1 MLDLAA
7 LELDAERRKLA
18 RLLAVEAESLHYVDA
33 LAAADIRQ
41 LRHTVE
47 AHIFDRGAKR
57 FRGLAKS
64 TKLLP
69 NKVNALIAQRALG
82 PRLAAQV
89 AGLLEPKTAVALA
102 DQVSLEFRA
111 DLCGYLDPRRAGDV
125 LRAMPLEIVLQTS
138 AELVRRGDHMTMAR
152 FVDDLK
158 PEQIAAV
165 AAEIDAVSMLW
176 TGFYV
181 ESAQSLA
188 QLIGMLDDQQ
198 IIGTIHAAANDELWP
213 QSLALMLRVDE
224 TTTARMVAL
233 LAQQPPA
240 VSASLL
246 RYADAVDGWSVLAQL
261 LQRAEP
267 ADQQRL
273 RDMHAEASPDWVR
286 QIDEAA

>member
-1 MLDLAA
+1 MVDLAS
-7 LELDAERRKLA
+7 LDLDAERRKLA
-18 RLLAVEAESLHYVDA
+18 RLLGVDAETLHYVDA
-33 LAAADIRQ
+33 LTAADVRQ

-125 LRAMPLEIVLQTS
+125 LRAMPLNIVLPTS
-138 AELVRRGDHMTMAR
+138 AELVRRHDYMTMAR

-165 AAEIDAVSMLW
+165 SAELDAVSMLW

-181 ESAQSLA
+181 ESGRSLT
-188 QLIGMLDDQQ
+188 QLITMLSDAQ
-198 IIGTIHAAANDELWP
+198 IVATMHAAAEHTLWP
-213 QSLALMLRVDE
+213 QSLALMLRADE
-224 TTTARMVAL
+224 PTTARMIRL
-233 LAQQPPA
+233 LAEQPA
-240 VSASLL
+240 EISASLL
-246 RYADAVDGWSVLAQL
+246 RYADQVDGWPVLAQL
-261 LQRAEP
+261 LHRADP

-273 RDMHAEASPDWVR
+273 RAMHADDSPEWVR
-286 QIDEAA
+286 QLEQAA

>member
-1 MLDLAA
+1 MLDLAS
-7 LELDAERRKLA
+7 LDLDAERRKLA
-18 RLLAVEAESLHYVDA
+18 RLLGVDAETLHYVDA
-33 LAAADIRQ
+33 LAAADVRQ

-125 LRAMPLEIVLQTS
+125 LRAMPLNIVLPTS
-138 AELVRRGDHMTMAR
+138 AELVRRHDYMTMAR

-165 AAEIDAVSMLW
+165 SAELDAVSMLW

-181 ESAQSLA
+181 ESGRSLT
-188 QLIGMLDDQQ
+188 QLITMLSDAQ
-198 IIGTIHAAANDELWP
+198 IVATMHAAAEHTLWP
-213 QSLALMLRVDE
+213 QSLALMLRADE
-224 TTTARMVAL
+224 STTARMIHL
-233 LAQQPPA
+233 LAEQPA
-240 VSASLL
+240 EISASLL
-246 RYADAVDGWSVLAQL
+246 RYADQVDGWPVLAQL
-261 LQRAEP
+261 LHRADP

-273 RDMHAEASPDWVR
+273 RVMHADDSPEWVR
-286 QIDEAA
+286 QLEQAA

>member
-1 MLDLAA
+1 MLDLAS
-7 LELDAERRKLA
+7 LDLDAERRKLA
-18 RLLAVEAESLHYVDA
+18 RLLGVDAEALHYVDA
-33 LAAADIRQ
+33 LAAADVRQ

-125 LRAMPLEIVLQTS
+125 LRAMPLNIVLPTS
-138 AELVRRGDHMTMAR
+138 AELVRRHDYMTMAR

-165 AAEIDAVSMLW
+165 SAELDAVSMLW

-181 ESAQSLA
+181 ESGRSLT
-188 QLIGMLDDQQ
+188 QLITMLSDAQ
-198 IIGTIHAAANDELWP
+198 IVATMHAAAEHTLWP
-213 QSLALMLRVDE
+213 QSLALMLRADE
-224 TTTARMVAL
+224 STTARMIHL
-233 LAQQPPA
+233 LAEQPA
-240 VSASLL
+240 EISASLL
-246 RYADAVDGWSVLAQL
+246 RYADQVDGWPVLAQL
-261 LQRAEP
+261 LHRADP

-273 RDMHAEASPDWVR
+273 RAMHADDSPEWVR
-286 QIDEAA
+286 QLEQAA